1 MVVKKKKGTIID
13 NDIGIL
19 FKRHNI
25 IEYKNPKDEL
35 NIDTLW
41 KVIGYIGIYKSLG
54 KRVNAIPETEI
65 AAFIFRSVKPSKLL
79 EQLVDLG
86 HQVIMMADGIYSI
99 QGLVSVP
106 LVIIVMNELTDAEL
120 RALKIMTS
128 GADEEEIREF
138 VYEAKS
144 IHDPEDKR
152 NIDAVIQVMADSN
165 PVLFNRLKEDQDMC
179 EALRELMADE
189 LKEAEI
195 NGIKQRD
202 IEKIS
207 EMLNMGRKPEDI
219 AEFCNYPLQQVK
231 NVQKSLKK
239 K

>member
-1 MVVKKKKGTIID
+1 MNSNNKRSGKKRQIDWHTGFEGGLKYVLRTYRKAIRIHREYYLSRQPLKIDYLVVKKKKGTIID

-106 LVIIVMNELTDAEL
+106 LVIIVMNFILM
-120 RALKIMTS
+120 I
-128 GADEEEIREF
+128 I
-138 VYEAKS
+138 KS
-144 IHDPEDKR
+144 I
-152 NIDAVIQVMADSN
+152 
-165 PVLFNRLKEDQDMC
+165 
-179 EALRELMADE
+179 
-189 LKEAEI
+189 
-195 NGIKQRD
+195 
-202 IEKIS
+202 
-207 EMLNMGRKPEDI
+207 
-219 AEFCNYPLQQVK
+219 
-231 NVQKSLKK
+231 
-239 K
+239 